1 MLEEWVS
8 IRKGEREMEWIHDL
22 FQQHAYYVVLIGL
35 MLEYIAFPF
44 PGEPTLAYAGYLAHT
59 GELHLVPLIFL
70 SFLGTSVGM
79 TIQYFVGNKLGM
91 PFIQRY
97 GKYVF
102 LTQRKIDLTNKWF
115 DKYGYFLIFIGFFIP
130 GVRHFTGYFAGIIN
144 LPFRRF
150 AMTIYSGALLWV
162 SFFLVGGYWLG
173 GNLDNIFRA
182 VEGHIG
188 KIIIGVVVV
197 VAAGAAVGFRK
208 QIKRVFAQTVN

>member
-1 MLEEWVS
+1 
-8 IRKGEREMEWIHDL
+8 MEWIHDL

-35 MLEYIAFPF
+35 MLEYIALPF

-70 SFLGTSVGM
+70 SFVGTSVGM

-144 LPFRRF
+144 LPLRRF
-150 AMTIYSGALLWV
+150 AMTIYSGALLWA

-173 GNLDNIFRA
+173 GNLDNIFGA
-182 VEGHIG
+182 IEGHIG

-197 VAAGAAVGFRK
+197 VAVGLAIGFRK
-208 QIKRVFAQTVN
+208 QIRRALVQTVN